1 MKKIKPLLI
10 IILVYITFFS
20 LFVRPK
26 FGPQAEKIPSQ
37 FESGPPLELNL
48 NKTSTGIKK
57 EDLTPEQLTA
67 FERVTAEYFRDT
79 PISINA
85 VNEEDFGNTSLGCP
99 VEGTMYAEV
108 ITPSFKF
115 DLEDESGKKL
125 DYRISKD
132 LKIIKECSRGGE
144 IPTK

>member
-1 MKKIKPLLI
+1 
-10 IILVYITFFS
+10 
-20 LFVRPK
+20 
-26 FGPQAEKIPSQ
+26 
-37 FESGPPLELNL
+37 
-48 NKTSTGIKK
+48 
-57 EDLTPEQLTA
+57 
-67 FERVTAEYFRDT
+67 
-79 PISINA
+79 
-85 VNEEDFGNTSLGCP
+85 LGCP